1 MKKVLLCL
9 LGLLLVIVEN
19 SILNYINILGV
30 SINLILI
37 YIIFISLYSDSL
49 EGGIIAAIVG
59 LLKDIT
65 VGGVFG
71 INALIL
77 FVVAYVIGYMRE
89 KLYKDSYSTIFILVV
104 LATMLDS
111 ILNIAMSSIIY
122 HSYGLLTLVLKG
134 LLIAPLTNGIVSLLL
149 YRLSRKLVLKLK
161 ED

>member
-89 KLYKDSYSTIFILVV
+89 KL
-104 LATMLDS
+104 
-111 ILNIAMSSIIY
+111 
-122 HSYGLLTLVLKG
+122 
-134 LLIAPLTNGIVSLLL
+134 
-149 YRLSRKLVLKLK
+149 
-161 ED
+161 

>member
-37 YIIFISLYSDSL
+37 YIIFVSLYLDSL

>member
-1 MKKVLLCL
+1 MKKVSLCL